1 MNLERKPRSAAKKV
15 GRKQEKLRSK
25 SQYVLVKHK
34 KRSQT
39 VGGGGVQSTDRESM
53 SVDSLEKFV
62 FEEKERYRAVFVK
75 LMETF

>member
-1 MNLERKPRSAAKKV
+1 MNLERKPRRVANKV

-34 KRSQT
+34 KRSQA
-39 VGGGGVQSTDRESM
+39 VGGGVQSTDQESV

-62 FEEKERYRAVFVK
+62 FEEKETYRAVFVK